1 MWTGGRVGVCGLES
15 SQFERRQPNR
25 VASRLGPVT
34 TFAADDTNA
43 NLEH

>member
-1 MWTGGRVGVCGLES
+1 MRTGGRVGVCGLES
-15 SQFERRQPNR
+15 SPSERRQPNR
-25 VASRLGPVT
+25 AASGLGPVT